1 MCQMKK
7 KMRSYKS
14 LTRVICLLAA
24 VLLLVSPALAAET
37 EDERAWEAQDAA
49 FLQALGMLRGTGK
62 GLELDQGLTRAQA
75 ATLCVRLLGG
85 EADAL
90 ENPRPSPFT
99 DVPSWAGPYVGW
111 LYEME
116 ITNGTGDTT
125 FTPNRPVTHREFC
138 LFLTRALG
146 GSLYDE
152 PRLELRNYGTE
163 TEEQK
168 QAPITRGMASRLC
181 VQALRLGCFSD
192 RIETL
197 AQNLLRRGVI
207 SEEAMLEAA
216 PDMPGGTEATL
227 YSISCGMLRGSEYV
241 FHNVK
246 PWNAPDGS
254 IYSVC
259 GDGVWRDDGERIVWL
274 THERCADLGMSLC
287 AAPDGTAY
295 LTYDGK
301 VLLLTP
307 EGETTELLPYR
318 LSTRFTLDQTTLE
331 DFDGAVLR
339 LSRMTTGKYP
349 PIPVY
354 SYEADIDGIRCTK
367 CAYPDEA
374 SAVWLARAA
383 EAAGVDV
390 ETYLARQVTAEQ
402 ALLDAELQT
411 FAQ

>member
-1 MCQMKK
+1 MKAK
-7 KMRSYKS
+7 RFFAC
-14 LTRVICLLAA
+14 VICLMAA
-24 VLLLVSPALAAET
+24 VLLLVPPVLAAET
-37 EDERAWEAQDAA
+37 EDEALWEAQDAA
-49 FLQALGMLRGTGK
+49 FLQALGILRGTGK
-62 GLELDQGLTRAQA
+62 GLELDRGLTRAQA

-85 EADAL
+85 EEDAL
-90 ENPRPSPFT
+90 ESPRSSPFT

-111 LYEME
+111 LYAQGV
-116 ITNGTGDTT
+116 TNGTGDTT

-152 PRLELRNYGTE
+152 PRWELRNYGTE

-216 PDMPGGTEATL
+216 PGMTGGTEATL

-241 FHNVK
+241 FDNVK
-246 PWNAPDGS
+246 HWNAPDDN
-254 IYSVC
+254 IYHVC
-259 GDGVWRDDGERIVWL
+259 SEGVWRDNGESIVWL
-274 THERCADLGMSLC
+274 SHERCADLGMPLC
-287 AAPDGTAY
+287 AAPDGVAY

-301 VLLLTP
+301 VQLLSP
-307 EGETTELLPYR
+307 EGATTELLPYR
-318 LSTRFTLDQTTLE
+318 LSARFTLDRTTLE
-331 DFDGAVLR
+331 NFDGTVLR

-349 PIPVY
+349 PTPVY
-354 SYEADIDGIRCTK
+354 SYEADESGVRCTE
-367 CAYPDEA
+367 CIYPDEA
-374 SAVWLARAA
+374 SAAWLRGAA
-383 EAAGVDV
+383 EAAGTDV
-390 ETYLARQVTAEQ
+390 ETYLVRQIAAEQ
-402 ALLDAELQT
+402 AQLDAEFQP
-411 FAQ
+411 